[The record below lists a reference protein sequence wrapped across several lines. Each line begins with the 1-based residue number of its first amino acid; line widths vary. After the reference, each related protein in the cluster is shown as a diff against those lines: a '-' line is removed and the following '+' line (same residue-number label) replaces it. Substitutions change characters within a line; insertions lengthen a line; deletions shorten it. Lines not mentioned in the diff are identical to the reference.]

1 MKRLTLFALSL
12 IALTGVWAQ
21 QEAKVERMDDRQ
33 RIALTA
39 VVLDDQ
45 IPAAAAKQLVNKMS
59 QIATKSGCS
68 ATSNSRFIITC
79 TADVLTK
86 DITPTAPPMH
96 AYTLNLTFFIGDGV
110 EGRLFSST
118 NIEAK
123 GVGETPDKAYIAALK
138 NMRIND
144 PTFKAFVDKGK
155 TRIIEYYNTRC
166 DMIMAEAKAKMA
178 RQEYTD
184 AIAQLTAVPS
194 VCEECYNKALDASV
208 EVYKAWRENF
218 CQMAL
223 TKAKAAWAN
232 RDSKAAAEALAD
244 VPADAD
250 CAADVDKLRKEISGT
265 LEAKEKQEW
274 ELKQQQYE
282 AEQMAREQRMEQAE
296 RAATNAVATA
306 TAAPAKKERAKS
318 LEALKEVSSKQAPQP
333 EYEVKEIKGK
343 WFQ

>member
-1 MKRLTLFALSL
+1 MKRLTLFMLSL
-12 IALTGVWAQ
+12 VAVSGLWAQ
-21 QEAKVERMDDRQ
+21 EEAKVERMDDRQ

-39 VVLDDQ
+39 VVLDDE
-45 IPAAAAKQLVNKMS
+45 IPTAARKQLVNKMS

-118 NIEAK
+118 AIESK
-123 GVGETPDKAYIAALK
+123 GTGETPDKAYISALK
-138 NMRIND
+138 NVRVND
-144 PTFKAFVDKGK
+144 PAFKAFVDKGK
-155 TRIIEYYNTRC
+155 TRIIEYYNTQC
-166 DMIMAEAKAKMA
+166 DMIMAEAKAKAA
-178 RQEYTD
+178 RQEFTD

-244 VPADAD
+244 IPADAD
-250 CAADVDKLRKEISGT
+250 CAKDADKLRGEISGT

-282 AEQMAREQRMEQAE
+282 DAQAAREQRLAQAE
-296 RAATNAVATA
+296 RAAATNAVA

-318 LEALKEVSSKQAPQP
+318 LEALKEVNSKQETQPQQ
-333 EYEVKEIKGK
+333 YEVKEIKGK

>member
-1 MKRLTLFALSL
+1 MKRLTLCMLSL
-12 IALTGVWAQ
+12 VAVSGLWAQ
-21 QEAKVERMDDRQ
+21 NEAKTERMDDRQ

-144 PTFKAFVDKGK
+144 PAFKAFVDKGK
-155 TRIIEYYNTRC
+155 TRIIEYYNTQC
-166 DMIMAEAKAKMA
+166 DMIMAEAKAKLA

-282 AEQMAREQRMEQAE
+282 AEQMEREQRMEQAE

-318 LEALKEVSSKQAPQP
+318 LEALKEVSSKQPAQP